1 VDVPQSRQ
9 TVEAIPDLRG
19 VVVMLGPVDV
29 GKTTTATA
37 IANAALRAG
46 RSVVVVD
53 ADTGQ
58 SDIGPPATVGLAVA
72 RTPVRSME
80 QFPPAAAFF
89 VGDTSPRNVHRYLIE
104 GTVRAV
110 EWARVRQVE
119 VVVVDTTGW
128 VEGPAAADA
137 RGQEMRRIR
146 PQHVVALQRD
156 VEVESILARV
166 PPDIT
171 LHRLRPSPDVRSRP
185 QEVRREMRMMR
196 FRHYFASA
204 QRHTVDLGALPAAR
218 PAIYGGRIIPQHRM
232 LTDIPQGALRHLL
245 VGLVDQSGWLAAMG
259 SVVDVVPVRQAVV
272 VAAPLGSL
280 AGVSAL
286 QWGALRVAPS
296 GREEGRL
303 A

>member
-72 RTPVRSME
+72 QAPVRSME

-89 VGDTSPRNVHRYLIE
+89 VGDTSPRNVHRHLIE

-110 EWARVRQVE
+110 KWARARRVE

-137 RGQEMRRIR
+137 RAQEVRRIR

-156 VEVESILARV
+156 AEIEPILARV
-166 PPDIT
+166 PPDII
-171 LHRLRPSPDVRSRP
+171 LHRLHPSPEVRSRS
-185 QEVRREMRMMR
+185 QEVRREMRVMR
-196 FRHYFASA
+196 FRQYFASA
-204 QRHTVDLGALPAAR
+204 QRHTLDLGALPATR
-218 PAIYGGRIIPQHRM
+218 PAVYGGRIIPQHRM
-232 LTDIPQGALRHLL
+232 LTDIPQSALRHLL
-245 VGLVDQSGWLAAMG
+245 VGLADRDGWLAAMG
-259 SVVDVVPVRQAVV
+259 SVVDVVPVRRAVV
-272 VAAPLGSL
+272 VVAPLGSL